1 MNIRPPAPPPHT
13 IGTQSN
19 GRAAGTSSSP
29 VCASN
34 LKRPQDTKR
43 QVQRHN
49 AAPQTPASSKQSCT
63 CTRTATCAPQ
73 PKLHAQQAGQ
83 HRPAQNPQA
92 HAPASAPAYYDCP
105 QPTAY
110 SARQQEVYDDPNP
123 GPVPGSYPL
132 SPPGPSNVAIAQ
144 PRIRSQSLDLGS
156 HPSMGRKNRPSM
168 HALRP
173 AETSQIP
180 TSQATID
187 RQFHLRPI
195 LKKCASPLAMVMALT
210 MSSLFNL

>member
-43 QVQRHN
+43 QAQRHN
-49 AAPQTPASSKQSCT
+49 AAPQTPASKQSCT